1 MSLNRNKN
9 SFYRK
14 LRLDK
19 DLMGAIKCFRQIK
32 YHMLQEKEER
42 NRFEIKEKENEE

>member
-1 MSLNRNKN
+1 MSQNRNKN

-19 DLMGAIKCFRQIK
+19 GLMGAIKCFRQLK
-32 YHMLQEKEER
+32 YYMLKENDDR
-42 NRFEIKEKENEE
+42 NRVEKLEEE